1 MEIIDVYKDKPL
13 VILGDFN
20 IDLLSYNTNHNTD
33 KFVNAMISNS
43 FFPLVNKPTN
53 FFRNSSTLID
63 HAWCNILNEKT
74 QASILDISESTHKP
88 VLTVIPTALEHFV
101 DDSGTTDRNIR
112 IHNVNDSTIDSFDK
126 DFDSIVSSFNPNDDP
141 ILDKDKARLAFSKF
155 YTKLDNIY
163 SKHITIDT
171 VLTSKRNKFD
181 KPWITTGL
189 ALSCKI
195 KNKLHNKWIKARG
208 TTTEHVKKIEYKNYR
223 SKLRNLIR
231 ASEINYFKS
240 KFTKV
245 CGDIKKAWSVINSIR
260 CKNKATKFPS
270 FIDVNGTIIT
280 SRRSICSEFNNYFVN
295 VADKLNK
302 SKYTTTQPYDFIQF
316 LNNPSS
322 SSIFL
327 SPITSAEIIDII
339 SKLDNRKSND
349 ISPKLLKALSSSFS
363 NVLSYLFNS
372 CMLSG
377 VFPDELKIA
386 KVIPLYKAG
395 NSNLMSNYRPI
406 SILPTLSKIFEKL
419 IHSRIYQFLEENE
432 VIYNYQFGFRQN
444 HSTIHAVQTAITS
457 VITSLNISYQSMGIF
472 IDFSK
477 AFDTIKHEIL
487 LSKLS
492 HYGIRG
498 IALDLICDY
507 LTNRKQFVFYD
518 NDCYSQLS
526 DISIG
531 VPQGSVLGPL
541 FFIIYVNDII
551 SCMDDSVKI
560 ILFADDTNIFISA
573 STAEEL
579 YRKANMVLFKL
590 KNYIDANYLHINLK
604 KSKYMHF
611 RSSRAN
617 ISTKDLF
624 YENFKMEKVTSIKFL
639 GIIISETLT
648 WDDHIK
654 SLNNKLSKISGSLFE
669 LGKCL
674 PKDLLRPVYFAL
686 INSQLIYGISIWGSA
701 GSTTSLATLFSA
713 QKKSM
718 RTLFRIRRIS
728 KNCPGHT
735 KPHFINKKIL
745 TVHNVYYISVLS
757 SIFLALYSTSPKPI
771 TDCIRSYL
779 SKRSEALLVL
789 PKLRLSNHQKNW
801 PYTGLKIWNSF
812 TNICSYLGLLEKD
825 KLIYWK
831 HTKFKKVA
839 KSLFFRIQTL
849 SGTEDWYPA
858 NYNIFEVE
866 AKKSTGIL
874 QGESGFF

>member
-1 MEIIDVYKDKPL
+1 M
-13 VILGDFN
+13 
-20 IDLLSYNTNHNTD
+20 
-33 KFVNAMISNS
+33 
-43 FFPLVNKPTN
+43 
-53 FFRNSSTLID
+53 
-63 HAWCNILNEKT
+63 
-74 QASILDISESTHKP
+74 
-88 VLTVIPTALEHFV
+88 
-101 DDSGTTDRNIR
+101 
-112 IHNVNDSTIDSFDK
+112 
-126 DFDSIVSSFNPNDDP
+126 
-141 ILDKDKARLAFSKF
+141 
-155 YTKLDNIY
+155 
-163 SKHITIDT
+163 
-171 VLTSKRNKFD
+171 
-181 KPWITTGL
+181 
-189 ALSCKI
+189 
-195 KNKLHNKWIKARG
+195 
-208 TTTEHVKKIEYKNYR
+208 
-223 SKLRNLIR
+223 IR

-280 SRRSICSEFNNYFVN
+280 SRRSICSQFNNYFVN

-302 SKYTTTQPYDFIQF
+302 SKYTTTQPHDFLQF
-316 LNNPSS
+316 LSNPSS
-322 SSIFL
+322 SSIFF
-327 SPITSAEIIDII
+327 SPITNVEIIDII

-349 ISPKLLKALSSSFS
+349 ISPKLLKALSGSFS
-363 NVLSYLFNS
+363 NVLSYLLNS

-386 KVIPLYKAG
+386 KVIPLYKSG
-395 NSNLMSNYRPI
+395 SSNLKSNYRPI

-419 IHSRIYQFLEENE
+419 IHSRIYQFLGENE

-457 VITSLNISYQSMGIF
+457 VITSLNSSYQSMGIF

-518 NDCYSQLS
+518 NNCYSQLS

-531 VPQGSVLGPL
+531 LPQGSVLGPL

-551 SCMDDSVKI
+551 SCMDDSIKI
-560 ILFADDTNIFISA
+560 
-573 STAEEL
+573 
-579 YRKANMVLFKL
+579 VLF
-590 KNYIDANYLHINLK
+590 D
-604 KSKYMHF
+604 
-611 RSSRAN
+611 
-617 ISTKDLF
+617 
-624 YENFKMEKVTSIKFL
+624 
-639 GIIISETLT
+639 
-648 WDDHIK
+648 
-654 SLNNKLSKISGSLFE
+654 
-669 LGKCL
+669 
-674 PKDLLRPVYFAL
+674 
-686 INSQLIYGISIWGSA
+686 
-701 GSTTSLATLFSA
+701 A

-745 TVHNVYYISVLS
+745 TVHNLYYISVFS
-757 SIFLALYSTSPKPI
+757 SIFLALYSTFPKPI

-801 PYTGLKIWNSF
+801 PYSGLKIWNSF
-812 TNICSYLGLLEKD
+812 INICSSLGLLELKRINLFTGNTQSLRRLLD
-825 KLIYWK
+825 HFSFECRHYLAHKTGTPLITTFSKLK
-831 HTKFKKVA
+831 QKNQLAF
-839 KSLFFRIQTL
+839 
-849 SGTEDWYPA
+849 
-858 NYNIFEVE
+858 
-866 AKKSTGIL
+866 
-874 QGESGFF
+874 

>member
-1 MEIIDVYKDKPL
+1 M
-13 VILGDFN
+13 
-20 IDLLSYNTNHNTD
+20 
-33 KFVNAMISNS
+33 
-43 FFPLVNKPTN
+43 
-53 FFRNSSTLID
+53 
-63 HAWCNILNEKT
+63 
-74 QASILDISESTHKP
+74 
-88 VLTVIPTALEHFV
+88 
-101 DDSGTTDRNIR
+101 TT
-112 IHNVNDSTIDSFDK
+112 
-126 DFDSIVSSFNPNDDP
+126 
-141 ILDKDKARLAFSKF
+141 
-155 YTKLDNIY
+155 
-163 SKHITIDT
+163 
-171 VLTSKRNKFD
+171 
-181 KPWITTGL
+181 
-189 ALSCKI
+189 
-195 KNKLHNKWIKARG
+195 
-208 TTTEHVKKIEYKNYR
+208 
-223 SKLRNLIR
+223 
-231 ASEINYFKS
+231 
-240 KFTKV
+240 
-245 CGDIKKAWSVINSIR
+245 
-260 CKNKATKFPS
+260 
-270 FIDVNGTIIT
+270 
-280 SRRSICSEFNNYFVN
+280 
-295 VADKLNK
+295 
-302 SKYTTTQPYDFIQF
+302 QF

-322 SSIFL
+322 CSIFL
-327 SPITSAEIIDII
+327 SPITNAEIIDII

-349 ISPKLLKALSSSFS
+349 ISPKLLKALSGSFS

-386 KVIPLYKAG
+386 KVVPLHKSE

-406 SILPTLSKIFEKL
+406 SILPTLSKIFKL

-444 HSTIHAVQTAITS
+444 HSTIHAVQTAIIS
-457 VITSLNISYQSMGIF
+457 VITSLNSSYQSKGIF

-507 LTNRKQFVFYD
+507 LTNRKQFLFYD
-518 NDCYSQLS
+518 NNCYSQLS

-551 SCMDDSVKI
+551 SCMDDSIKI
-560 ILFADDTNIFISA
+560 VLFADDTNIFISA
-573 STAEEL
+573 STTEEL
-579 YRKANMVLFKL
+579 YQKANMVLLTL
-590 KNYIDANYLHINLK
+590 KNYIDANYFHINLK

-617 ISTKDLF
+617 IITKDLF

-654 SLNNKLSKISGSLFE
+654 SLNSKLSKISGSLFK

-674 PKDLLRPVYFAL
+674 PKDLLRPVNFAL
-686 INSQLIYGISIWGSA
+686 INSQLIYGISIWGST
-701 GSTTSLATLFSA
+701 GSTTNPATLFSA

-735 KPHFINKKIL
+735 KPHFINEKIL
-745 TVHNVYYISVLS
+745 TVHNIYYISVLS

-801 PYTGLKIWNSF
+801 PYCGLKIWNSF
-812 TNICSYLGLLEKD
+812 INISSSLRLLEKD

-831 HTKFKKVA
+831 HTKFKNVA
-839 KSLFFRIQTL
+839 KSFFLRMQTL
-849 SGTEDWYPA
+849 YGTEDWYPT

-866 AKKSTGIL
+866 TKKISRHFTRGVWFLLTQTTCMIL
-874 QGESGFF
+874 EHSLTYNYSQTHLRYRNF

>member
-1 MEIIDVYKDKPL
+1 M
-13 VILGDFN
+13 
-20 IDLLSYNTNHNTD
+20 
-33 KFVNAMISNS
+33 
-43 FFPLVNKPTN
+43 
-53 FFRNSSTLID
+53 
-63 HAWCNILNEKT
+63 NILNEKT
-74 QASILDISESTHKP
+74 QASILDISVSTHKP
-88 VLTVIPTALEHFV
+88 ILTVIPTALEHFV

-112 IHNVNDSTIDSFDK
+112 IHNVNDSTIDSFNK
-126 DFDSIVSSFNPNDDP
+126 DFVSIVSSFNPNDDP

-189 ALSCKI
+189 ALSCRI

-208 TTTEHVKKIEYKNYR
+208 TTTEHAKKIEYKNYR

-231 ASEINYFKS
+231 ISEINYFKS

-339 SKLDNRKSND
+339 SKLDNKKSID

-419 IHSRIYQFLEENE
+419 IHSRIYKFLEENE
-432 VIYNYQFGFRQN
+432 VIYNYQFGFRQH
-444 HSTIHAVQTAITS
+444 HSTIHAVQTATTS
-457 VITSLNISYQSMGIF
+457 VITSLNSSYQSMSIF

-492 HYGIRG
+492 HYGIRLRG
-498 IALDLICDY
+498 IALDLICEY

-531 VPQGSVLGPL
+531 VRQGSVLGLL

-573 STAEEL
+573 STTEEL
-579 YRKANMVLFKL
+579 YHKANMVLFKL

-617 ISTKDLF
+617 ISNKDLF
-624 YENFKMEKVTSIKFL
+624 YENSKMEKVTSIKFL

-654 SLNNKLSKISGSLFE
+654 SLNNKLSKISGSLFK
-669 LGKCL
+669 LRKCL

-686 INSQLIYGISIWGSA
+686 INKQLIYGISIWGSA
-701 GSTTSLATLFSA
+701 GS
-713 QKKSM
+713 
-718 RTLFRIRRIS
+718 
-728 KNCPGHT
+728 C
-735 KPHFINKKIL
+735 
-745 TVHNVYYISVLS
+745 
-757 SIFLALYSTSPKPI
+757 YSFF
-771 TDCIRSYL
+771 
-779 SKRSEALLVL
+779 RSEEIYA
-789 PKLRLSNHQKNW
+789 
-801 PYTGLKIWNSF
+801 YTI
-812 TNICSYLGLLEKD
+812 TYTKD
-825 KLIYWK
+825 K
-831 HTKFKKVA
+831 
-839 KSLFFRIQTL
+839 
-849 SGTEDWYPA
+849 
-858 NYNIFEVE
+858 
-866 AKKSTGIL
+866 
-874 QGESGFF
+874 